1 MGENSCQPFGLRPN
15 RLLTLSR
22 GLLIFAI
29 SASPRFASS
38 TVLARNAHSRH
49 FMLRTLRWR
58 SPRQEPSRAHA
69 LAAAA
74 R

>member
-1 MGENSCQPFGLRPN
+1 MMKRGARCHENSCQPFGLRPN

-49 FMLRTLRWR
+49 HVRD
-58 SPRQEPSRAHA
+58 SRIE
-69 LAAAA
+69 
-74 R
+74 